1 MEALI
6 SIAMV
11 YVFIVL
17 GFGVKKIFDKQIN
30 EQTLVIISL
39 YFLQPILTFWGL
51 TRTPINQE
59 LLLVPFV
66 YLLIVGVVLL
76 FSITASQYILSDPKE
91 RSIFIVASLIGNTG
105 NLGIPLG
112 IALFG
117 EQSVAYTSILNIA
130 NVFFIYT
137 VGVFFYAKGEFSI
150 KQSLGQIVKIPIL
163 WFAILAIAFNSTGMA
178 IHPNIDKFLEMGAY
192 ATIVMQLMI
201 FGIYLADVKIK
212 SMDYAF
218 SAKITMI
225 KHFMLPL
232 VGLMAIWLFE
242 LNPLVSAILLLEL
255 CVPLAVNNVNMAAL
269 YNCNPT
275 KATEAILFTTLFFVF
290 AIYFYMQLF
299 LYILK

>member
-1 MEALI
+1 LEALI

-11 YVFIVL
+11 YTFIVL
-17 GFGVKKIFDKQIN
+17 GFGAKKIFTNQIN
-30 EQTLVIISL
+30 EQTLVLISL

-59 LLLVPFV
+59 LLLVPFI
-66 YLLIVGVVLL
+66 YLLTVGIVLL
-76 FSITASQYILSDPKE
+76 FSISASRYILKDPKE
-91 RSIFIVASLIGNTG
+91 RSIFIAASLIGNTG

-137 VGVFFYAKGEFSI
+137 IGVYFYAKGQFSI
-150 KQSLGQIVKIPIL
+150 KQSLMQILKIPVL
-163 WFAILAIAFNSTGMA
+163 WFAFLAIAYNAAGMS
-178 IHPNIDKFLEMGAY
+178 IHPSIDKFLEMGAY
-192 ATIVMQLMI
+192 ATIVIQLMI

-232 VGLMAIWLFE
+232 VGLGAIWLFE
-242 LNPLVSAILLLEL
+242 LDSLVSAILLLEL
-255 CVPLAVNNVNMAAL
+255 CVPLAVNNVNMTAL
-269 YNCNPT
+269 YNCNPAKT
-275 KATEAILFTTLFFVF
+275 TEAILFTTLFFVF
-290 AIYFYMQLF
+290 AIYFYIQLF
-299 LYILK
+299 WFVLK

>member
-11 YVFIVL
+11 YLFIVL
-17 GFGVKKIFDKQIN
+17 GFGAKKTFGEQIN
-30 EQTLVIISL
+30 EQTLVLVSL

-51 TRTPINQE
+51 TRTQINQE
-59 LLLVPFV
+59 LLLIPLI
-66 YLLIVGVVLL
+66 YLLVVGIVLL
-76 FSITASQYILSDPKE
+76 LSIIAAPRVLKDPKE
-91 RSIFIVASLIGNTG
+91 RSIFIAASLIGNTG

-137 VGVFFYAKGEFSI
+137 IGVYFYAKGEFTI
-150 KQSLGQIVKIPIL
+150 KQSLMQIVKIPVL
-163 WFAILAIAFNSTGMA
+163 WFALLAIAYNAAGMT
-178 IHPNIDKFLEMGAY
+178 IHPNVDKFLEMGAY
-192 ATIVMQLMI
+192 ATIVIQLMI
-201 FGIYLADVKIK
+201 FGIYLAEVKVKTI
-212 SMDYAF
+212 DYAF
-218 SAKITMI
+218 SLKITAI
-225 KHFMLPL
+225 KHFILPIAGL
-232 VGLMAIWLFE
+232 VAIWLFG

-269 YNCNPT
+269 YNCSPAKT
-275 KATEAILFTTLFFVF
+275 TEAILFTTLFFVF

-299 LYILK
+299 WYILK

>member
-11 YVFIVL
+11 YLFIVL
-17 GFGVKKIFDKQIN
+17 GFGAKKTFGEQIN
-30 EQTLVIISL
+30 EQTLVLVSL

-51 TRTPINQE
+51 TRTQINQE
-59 LLLVPFV
+59 LLLIPLI
-66 YLLIVGVVLL
+66 YLLVVGMVLL
-76 FSITASQYILSDPKE
+76 LSIIAAPRLLKDPKE
-91 RSIFIVASLIGNTG
+91 RSIFIAASLIGNTG

-137 VGVFFYAKGEFSI
+137 IGVYFYAKGEFTI
-150 KQSLGQIVKIPIL
+150 KQSLMQIVKIPVL
-163 WFAILAIAFNSTGMA
+163 WFALLAISYNAAGMT
-178 IHPNIDKFLEMGAY
+178 IHPNVDKFLEMGAY
-192 ATIVMQLMI
+192 ATIVIQLMI
-201 FGIYLADVKIK
+201 FGIYLAEVKVKTI
-212 SMDYAF
+212 DYAF
-218 SAKITMI
+218 SLKITAI

-232 VGLMAIWLFE
+232 VGLGAIWLFD

-269 YNCNPT
+269 YNCSPAKT
-275 KATEAILFTTLFFVF
+275 TEAILFTTLFFVF

-299 LYILK
+299 WYILK

>member
-17 GFGVKKIFDKQIN
+17 GFVAKKIFQKQIN
-30 EQTLVIISL
+30 EQTLILISL

-59 LLLVPFV
+59 LLLIPFV
-66 YLLIVGVVLL
+66 YLLIVGIVLL
-76 FSITASQYILSDPKE
+76 FSITASQYILKDQKE
-91 RSIFIVASLIGNTG
+91 RSIFIAASLIGNTG

-117 EQSVAYTSILNIA
+117 EQSVAYTSIINIA

-150 KQSLGQIVKIPIL
+150 KQSLIQIVKIPIL
-163 WFAILAIAFNSTGMA
+163 WFAIFAIAFNFTGIA
-178 IHPNIDKFLEMGAY
+178 INPSIDKFLEMGAY

-212 SMDYAF
+212 TIDYGF
-218 SAKITMI
+218 CAKITTV
-225 KHFMLPL
+225 KHFMLPI
-232 VGLMAIWLFE
+232 VGLAAVWLFK
-242 LNPLVSAILLLEL
+242 LNPYISAILLLEL
-255 CVPLAVNNVNMAAL
+255 SVPLAVNNVNMAAL
-269 YNCNPT
+269 YKCNPT
-275 KATEAILFTTLFFVF
+275 KTTEAILFTTLFFVF

-299 LYILK
+299 WYILN